1 MAKTGFWLRGAKGKL
16 AGTTIY
22 KGKTGTIQREIV
34 SPSNPQ
40 SEGQMTQRSR
50 FLSAVRFYQRSNQ
63 RFFKMAFEGK
73 RQGESDFNAFMRHN
87 AKLGPYITKAQG
99 DAIGFPVIA
108 PWIVTQGS
116 LTSPKQH
123 TLYDGGEDLYT
134 SRFGLAICPV
144 SEYSGDTFPETVG
157 ELATTYFEHNPEM
170 REGDILT
177 FVTIDANI
185 AGEDFIEDLDAQGM
199 QTSEPSWFI
208 RQIVL
213 DSADTTGLNTLGLSV
228 VMAGEQEENPDL
240 VITTNNDHAVE
251 PLHAGAGVVVVSRNT
266 NSGLKVSNAV
276 LSLNDAAYNVYTSMR
291 SNSYLQKVLSWWGA
305 QQQAILQGSVAE
317 NKQQKVSAKVATIG
331 GQRPVAELS
340 FYAGSPKSVG
350 ITFDSD
356 PVGVTADNFVVEGAG
371 VTKTYNNSIL
381 TLTFANPGEYSI
393 KFGSQKIAVAVVEGA
408 AEPTFSGFKGVG
420 SSMQA
425 ASALTETAVGSDV
438 TSPMLGG
445 AEGYVAVIGSNLD
458 KMDLSGLSSSDEDD
472 ELNIVTEGGSTFIT
486 ILAGRSTGSH
496 RISYEGQEIL
506 IVTVAED

>member
-116 LTSPKQH
+116 LTSPKQN
-123 TLYDGGEDLYT
+123 TIYEGVEGT
-134 SRFGLAICPV
+134 QTTRFGLSICPI
-144 SEYSGDTFPETVG
+144 SEYSGEEFPQTVG
-157 ELATTYFEHNPEM
+157 ALAAAFFEHNPNM

-213 DSADTTGLNTLGLSV
+213 DSSDNTSLGSLGLSV
-228 VMAGEQEENPDL
+228 VMLGEQEDNPDL
-240 VITTNNDHAVE
+240 VVTTSFNHAVK

-266 NSGLKVSNAV
+266 SSGLKVSNSV
-276 LSLNDAAYNVYTSMR
+276 LALNDTAYNVYTSMR
-291 SNSYLQKVLSWWGA
+291 SNSYLQKVLAWWGA

-317 NKQQKVSAKVATIG
+317 NKQQKVSAKVTLIG

-340 FYAGSPKSVG
+340 YSAGQAKSVG

-356 PVGVTADNFVVEGAG
+356 PVGVTADNFIVEGEG

-381 TLTFANPGEYSI
+381 TLTFANPGEYTI
-393 KFGSQKIAVAVVEGA
+393 KFGSQKIAVAVVEG
-408 AEPTFSGFKGVG
+408 EPTPAPEFESFKGFGATTSEADVQPLSNVG
-420 SSMQA
+420 DKLE
-425 ASALTETAVGSDV
+425 SAGLPGN
-438 TSPMLGG
+438 LR
-445 AEGYVAVIGSNLD
+445 YVLVNGSNLENMD
-458 KMDLSGLSSSDEDD
+458 VNMLSTSPSGDIATLNPDGEKMYIRVYCGASVHSGSVRYNGVLLFTYDVE
-472 ELNIVTEGGSTFIT
+472 
-486 ILAGRSTGSH
+486 
-496 RISYEGQEIL
+496 
-506 IVTVAED
+506 

>member
-276 LSLNDAAYNVYTSMR
+276 LSLNDTAYNVYTAMR
-291 SNSYLQKVLSWWGA
+291 SNSYLQKVLAWWGA

-340 FYAGSPKSVG
+340 YSAGTAKSVG

-356 PVGVTADNFVVEGAG
+356 PVGVTADNFIVEGEG

-381 TLTFANPGEYSI
+381 TLTFANAGEYSI

-408 AEPTFSGFKGVG
+408 AEPEFTGFKGSSSSIANARTDEPTEVG
-420 SSMQA
+420 ERLDHEA
-425 ASALTETAVGSDV
+425 TESVKQ
-438 TSPMLGG
+438 
-445 AEGYVAVIGSNLD
+445 YVLVNGSNLSSINVAKFTFSFPVEVVTD
-458 KMDLSGLSSSDEDD
+458 SGDTFLSFTPNASG
-472 ELNIVTEGGSTFIT
+472 
-486 ILAGRSTGSH
+486 
-496 RISYEGQEIL
+496 SYECKYNGTTIFS
-506 IVTVAED
+506 VYVDGAD